1 MSLIKKIILECLFVH
16 LVMVAFF
23 FFAPVILKFNYLN
36 AQNTE
41 HSKGVFFFFQNS
53 SQFDVLAQNQYT

>member
-1 MSLIKKIILECLFVH
+1 MSFCTSCH
-16 LVMVAFF
+16 GSFF

-41 HSKGVFFFFQNS
+41 HSKGVFFFNS
-53 SQFDVLAQNQYT
+53 SQFDVLA